1 MMIKLIYWKLKNSF
15 YVKEISIFVEKHKK
29 INLLKLFRSVNFN
42 ENFTLV
48 QNKFYKNS
56 DLV

>member
-42 ENFTLV
+42 EYLNLI
-48 QNKFYKNS
+48 NS
-56 DLV
+56 KIF